1 MLSGLEDWK
10 GYICCLCDDFDILTG
25 SDYERMRTGDAMIAL
40 SDYSKGCLVE
50 ELGDNDRL
58 SWEDGDTLFGFGLN

>member
-1 MLSGLEDWK
+1 
-10 GYICCLCDDFDILTG
+10 
-25 SDYERMRTGDAMIAL
+25 MRTGDAMIAL